1 MKWVEIDAQYDTY
14 LFNDIKEL
22 RAKLKEQESTE
33 RECRKAAVLLDHQIK
48 GVLGFGLFKKI
59 LKSPLEYFY
68 VLGKA

>member
-48 GVLGFGLFKKI
+48 GRLGPGLF
-59 LKSPLEYFY
+59 
-68 VLGKA
+68 